1 MRKCQRFLA
10 IMMVVVIL
18 IPLSSLANINVLAA
32 NSVNS
37 YDETETELD
46 EEGEKDFNKEE
57 ESPDYIETIGDT
69 ALMAGQE
76 SDIYESTTDNTGS
89 SDNEGKELET
99 ESSNIDNTDVSDYM
113 DQESET
119 ESSSTD
125 STGTESILFAEEIEP
140 EKNETENSQ
149 ETNTEGEIEI
159 SGEEQV
165 IVKDAMNSLVP
176 LEEKEVCL
184 LIKEVTD
191 EKLSHF
197 PVDEMVASFKDSNGN
212 SVPIEG
218 NPSTVWRYVKD
229 TEDGIETFESYDL
242 NSDAVIDL
250 SLAATVPAYRMEL
263 IIGSGTQLN
272 TENVRY
278 IVTVYLSDE
287 VYESIGIELYE
298 QTESGVRKE
307 ATVSKT
313 IRTINTQ
320 FGEMEVYQYVVPG
333 YTEDSLY
340 YLGITSEAAKHP
352 NCIVEVYTFEDFISG
367 RSPITSQILNQNM
380 ELSGAGYS
388 GHFKLPENNNYLEVF
403 NEECGFFVIEEKDKA
418 NNATSIIYLNIS
430 IISDIHDISHVNST
444 LFKKDGSNITDVVC
458 REVDSFSVSDLYID
472 MEANTANAKGVHE
485 YFFMLNEGVSANDE
499 LYCRF
504 NAYGDVYKEK
514 ANEYVTKAVV
524 GLYSSLDEASGQE
537 DIKDQLFPTDPSDKD
552 TGYKANY
559 YYENGG
565 VYFTAFF
572 EDNNVWQFNVRVMD
586 YDPEYDEEYIRSY
599 IDSPIVGSKDPW
611 FRVVG
616 AESIDGATIPTNIVE
631 NGKSINMDTMYGYG
645 YQTVFIND
653 PSVSTIIPVIEKADS
668 DTARIDRIYVDGHEY
683 DEGDTIELA
692 GNETTKMFN
701 TVIVDENGGEH
712 TKNYNVSFVK
722 VASGPKLYVVDPKG
736 GNEDDPVRSVFLDEY
751 FEYKHD
757 ILIANIGD
765 EELTGLRVELNATNV
780 KLDDY
785 WTVGGEGTDTLAPV
799 DPDAASLSDS
809 TELPNIAKIR
819 LLPDGVEGGEIKGT
833 LTIYAKGQDPVI
845 IKLSGRAQNPSITT
859 EEELET
865 VKYVPYSFMITTNNM
880 YDWNTVT
887 FSHTGEIPGMTFNDA
902 TGEIYGAPLQ
912 AGTYTISVKA
922 EYGRDDY
929 FEPSTKKI
937 TIKVLDNENETVFN
951 TSDDEY
957 KIIPEE
963 DGDNGY
969 VGEQVSAYDFVV
981 TSFDEDEV
989 FISEGEYDQFEKL
1002 WLNGEVL
1009 TEGVD
1014 YTKEP
1019 GSTRIII
1026 NAESLEDKTN
1036 EGRNTISAEFN
1047 VDEERGEKLKR
1058 TSQNFR
1064 VELASK
1070 EEENKPASTAEE
1082 NKPASTARP
1091 ANQNNDE
1098 ETRDTDEQ
1106 DADTVNIITHVVGA
1120 DDKALANYIIEMH
1133 STVKTANTDASGNA
1147 SFESMEMGQHTVY
1160 IKNEKGTTVAS
1171 KNFTLRSGS
1180 SLSRDGDTITIVPG
1194 QTVMMT
1200 IKVEGS
1206 KASIVNVKSANSS
1219 FTGDAVNT
1227 QLWIILIMM
1236 SMLALSRTIAFR
1248 KHHS

>member
-18 IPLSSLANINVLAA
+18 IPLSSLANINVQAA

-46 EEGEKDFNKEE
+46 EEVEKDFNKEE
-57 ESPDYIETIGDT
+57 EIPDYIETIGDT

-89 SDNEGKELET
+89 SDNEGKELGT
-99 ESSNIDNTDVSDYM
+99 ESSNIDNTGVSDYM

-119 ESSSTD
+119 ESSNTD
-125 STGTESILFAEEIEP
+125 STGTESVLFAEEIEP
-140 EKNETENSQ
+140 EKKEPENSQ
-149 ETNTEGEIEI
+149 DTSIEGEIEI
-159 SGEEQV
+159 SGEEQE
-165 IVKDAMNSLVP
+165 IVKDAMNSFVP

-184 LIKEVTD
+184 LLKEVTD
-191 EKLSHF
+191 DKLSHF
-197 PVDEMVASFKDSNGN
+197 PVDEMVTSFQDSNGN
-212 SVPIEG
+212 RVPIEG

-229 TEDGIETFESYDL
+229 TEDGIETFESYEL
-242 NSDAVIDL
+242 NNGAVIDL
-250 SLAATVPAYRMEL
+250 SLAASVPAYRMEL

-278 IVTVYLSDE
+278 IVTVYISDE
-287 VYESIGIELYE
+287 IYESIGIELYE

-307 ATVSKT
+307 ATVSKK
-313 IRTINTQ
+313 IRTTNMQ
-320 FGEMEVYQYVVPG
+320 FGEMEVFQYVIPG
-333 YTEDSLY
+333 YTEDSQY

-352 NCIVEVYTFEDFISG
+352 NCIVEVYTYEDYVYG
-367 RSPITSQILNQNM
+367 GSPITSQILNQNM
-380 ELSGAGYS
+380 ELSGAGYK
-388 GHFKLPENNNYLEVF
+388 GHFRLPENNNYLEVF
-403 NEECGFFVIEEKDKA
+403 NDKCGFFVIKEKDKS
-418 NNATSIIYLNIS
+418 NNETSIIYLNLS

-458 REVDSFSVSDLYID
+458 REVDSISITDLNID
-472 MEANTANAKGVHE
+472 TEASTAIGKGIHE

-504 NAYGDVYKEK
+504 NAYGDVYKEE
-514 ANEYVTKAVV
+514 ANKYVTKAVV

-537 DIKDQLFPTDPSDKD
+537 DIKDQLFPTDPSDIN

-559 YYENGG
+559 NYENGG

-599 IDSPIVGSKDPW
+599 TDSPIVGSKDPW

-616 AESIDGATIPTNIVE
+616 AESIDGSTIPTNIVE

-785 WTVGGEGTDTLAPV
+785 WTIGGEGADTLAPV

-819 LLPDGVEGGEIKGT
+819 LLPDGVEGGEIEGT
-833 LTIYAKGQDPVI
+833 LTVYADGQDPVI

-859 EEELET
+859 EEELGA
-865 VKYVPYSFMITTNNM
+865 VKYVPYSYMITTNNM

-887 FSHTGEIPGMTFNDA
+887 FSHTGEIPGMDFNDA

-912 AGTYTISVKA
+912 AGTYKISVTA

-929 FEPSTKKI
+929 FEPSTKEI

-969 VGEQVSAYDFVV
+969 VGEQVSAYDFVI

-989 FISEGEYDQFEKL
+989 FISEGEYGQFEKL

-1026 NAESLEDKTN
+1026 NSESLEDKTN
-1036 EGRNTISAEFN
+1036 DGRNTISAEFN
-1047 VDEERGEKLKR
+1047 VDKERGEKLKR

-1091 ANQNNDE
+1091 ANQNSDAE
-1098 ETRDTDEQ
+1098 STDTDEQ
-1106 DADTVNIITHVVGA
+1106 DTDTVNIITHVVGA
-1120 DDKALANYIIEMH
+1120 DDKALVNYIIEMH

-1171 KNFTLRSGS
+1171 KNFTLKSGS

-1194 QTVMMT
+1194 ETVLMT

-1206 KASIVNVKSANSS
+1206 KASIVNVKSVNSS

-1236 SMLALSRTIAFR
+1236 SMLALSSTIAFR